1 MPSTQGTSFPATVA
15 SVMDLSHVVI
25 NRGAEH
31 GIKYNQRFA
40 IYELSEEDIVDPV
53 TKESLGRLEITK
65 GIGKVVHI
73 QDKMSILEALPD
85 SSNALILDF
94 NPKFKG
100 AAVGD
105 KARPV

>member
-1 MPSTQGTSFPATVA
+1 MPSTPRTFPASVA
-15 SVMDLSHVVI
+15 SIMDLSHVVI

-31 GIKYNQRFA
+31 GVKYNQHFA
-40 IYELSEEDIVDPV
+40 VYALSEEDIVDPV
-53 TKESLGRLEITK
+53 TKESLGRLEIIK

-73 QDKMSILEALPD
+73 QEKMSILEATPD
-85 SSNALILDF
+85 SSNAMIFDF

-100 AAVGD
+100 AEVGD

>member
-1 MPSTQGTSFPATVA
+1 MQSLERIFPATVA
-15 SVMDLSHVVI
+15 SIMDLSRVVI

-31 GIKYNQRFA
+31 GVKYSQRFA
-40 IYELSEEDIVDPV
+40 VYALSEEDIIDPI
-53 TKESLGRLEITK
+53 TRASLGRLEIIK

-73 QDKMSILEALPD
+73 QDKMSILEAMPD
-85 SSNALILDF
+85 ASNALIIDF